1 MEALLFVGSVNS
13 NKITFGKLSYFNRSD
28 FKQQSTTKTMHPARL
43 NGFRLI
49 NMQLLRIFNQ
59 LFVSSN
65 NDTSVSVENVL
76 FVVPIRERVTLL

>member
-1 MEALLFVGSVNS
+1 MEALLFVGAVNS
-13 NKITFGKLSYFNRSD
+13 NKITFCKLSYFNRSD
-28 FKQQSTTKTMHPARL
+28 FKQQSANKKVHLARL

-76 FVVPIRERVTLL
+76 FIVPIRDRVTLL